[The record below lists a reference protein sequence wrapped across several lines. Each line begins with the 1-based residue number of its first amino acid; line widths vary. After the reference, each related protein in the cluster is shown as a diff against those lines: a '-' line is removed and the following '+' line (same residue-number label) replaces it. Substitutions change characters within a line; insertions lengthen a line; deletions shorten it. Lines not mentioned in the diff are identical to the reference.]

1 MSSVAHLDMAR
12 AGDQYN
18 KMRPSVGDLLPT
30 VSADVT
36 SADVSMI
43 DISRGSDGPPP
54 PLGRPSQQAS
64 FALDYDPLDPL
75 YPSDYTSTGLP
86 PLDSSSSTR
95 TTPGPPSAL
104 QLYRHR
110 LSTRPSVNYPS
121 GGGAL
126 VAASSSPPLGGAA
139 PPRGSI
145 AALQRR
151 ATRPSISPMAG
162 DKPISAGWATALA
175 AAAGG
180 PDDPSGTGMTTRRK
194 ANVRKPI
201 VNVNPRPP
209 RALFC
214 LTLKNP
220 VRKLFIDIVEWKY
233 PFSIGSFDL
242 PPGGRCTIWQFILH
256 GFSFIVCQHT
266 ASSTNEM
273 MPRYAHLPPANAL
286 SSPFTVYVKG
296 LSFVR
301 WVR

>member
-1 MSSVAHLDMAR
+1 MAR
-12 AGDQYN
+12 SGDQYS
-18 KMRPSVGDLLPT
+18 KMRPTAGDLLPT

-43 DISRGSDGPPP
+43 DISRGGDGPTLT
-54 PLGRPSQQAS
+54 LGRPTQQAS

-75 YPSDYTSTGLP
+75 CPSDYTSTGLP
-86 PLDSSSSTR
+86 PLDSSSSPR
-95 TTPGPPSAL
+95 TTQGPPSAL

-110 LSTRPSVNYPS
+110 LSTRPSVNYQPGVGS
-121 GGGAL
+121 L
-126 VAASSSPPLGGAA
+126 VAGSSSPPPLCGNAL
-139 PPRGSI
+139 PRGSI
-145 AALQRR
+145 AALPRR

-175 AAAGG
+175 AAAG
-180 PDDPSGTGMTTRRK
+180 DPADPTGAGMTTRRK

-233 PFSIGSFDL
+233 PFFT
-242 PPGGRCTIWQFILH
+242 GRQ
-256 GFSFIVCQHT
+256 
-266 ASSTNEM
+266 
-273 MPRYAHLPPANAL
+273 
-286 SSPFTVYVKG
+286 
-296 LSFVR
+296 
-301 WVR
+301 